1 MDRKEQEILR
11 KIRENTEEIPVP
23 ESLRPEE
30 IRNRLE
36 QDPYGKTFRKYR
48 RRVYR
53 AGAVAAACLAVVC
66 GILIWAGQ
74 PQEQTST
81 DPGKWTEERLAD
93 KGNKIRTAGD
103 YEEIYGY
110 MEQEL
115 EITEEAEP
123 IQARDS
129 TASYD
134 AGAGG
139 ENLAS
144 SGASEAQSTDRAS
157 ASDDYSVTNLR
168 QEGVDE
174 GDVAKTDGRYLY
186 VCEDDR
192 HRAAI
197 VDTKDGMKKIG
208 EIELEEDVFI
218 CELYVENQKLIL
230 ITEDQ
235 DTAAAVTYD
244 ISEPQSPQE
253 EGKVSQSG
261 SYQSSR
267 MTDGYLYLFTR
278 YYVNVW
284 NGIDPG
290 EPRDYMPIVNDTVMK
305 ETDIFLP
312 QTDRANM
319 YEVITAI
326 DMVHP
331 DQASDSK
338 ALLSKGGELYVSSQN
353 IYYYETLWKT
363 SETAM
368 TAIRKIGYEKGKLTA
383 VSQGS
388 FDGYLNDSFSM
399 DEYKDCLRVVT
410 TVEETN
416 SVYVLD
422 KELNEI
428 GAIEG
433 LAKDERIYSARFMG
447 DTAYFVTFKETDPL
461 FSVDLSDPE
470 HPSILGALKI
480 PGFSEYLH
488 AYGDGLLLG
497 IGMDVEEDTGVTE
510 GVKLTM
516 FDITDP
522 GDVKETD
529 TYILDHIYHT
539 DVFADYKAV
548 LADPDKNLIGFAG
561 YGEGGQLYCLFQYT
575 REKGFR
581 CLMEE
586 EINGN
591 GNQSTRGIYI
601 DQTLYVVQGNIIEA
615 YSLENYQKTD
625 DLIL

>member
-1 MDRKEQEILR
+1 MDRKEQKIQK
-11 KIRENTEEIPVP
+11 KIRENAEEIQVP

-30 IRNRLE
+30 IQKRLE
-36 QDPYGKTFRKYR
+36 QDTYGKTVKKYR
-48 RRVYR
+48 GRVYR
-53 AGAVAAACLAVVC
+53 AGAVAAACLVVVS
-66 GILIWAGQ
+66 GILIWAGRS
-74 PQEQTST
+74 QEQTSMDT
-81 DPGKWTEERLAD
+81 GTWTEERLAD
-93 KGNKIRTAGD
+93 KGNKMRTAGD
-103 YEEIYGY
+103 CEEIYDY

-115 EITEEAEP
+115 KITEEAEP

-134 AGAGG
+134 AGTGG
-139 ENLAS
+139 ESLAS
-144 SGASEAQSTDRAS
+144 SGASADQSTTQSS
-157 ASDDYSVTNLR
+157 ASNDYSVTNLR
-168 QEGVDE
+168 QVGVDE

-186 VCEDDR
+186 VCEDDH

-197 VDTKDGMKKIG
+197 IDTKDGLKKIG

-218 CELYVENQKLIL
+218 CELYVADKKLIL

-235 DTAAAVTYD
+235 ETVTVVTYD
-244 ISEPQSPQE
+244 ISESQSPQE

-267 MTDGYLYLFTR
+267 MTEGYLYLFTR
-278 YYVNVW
+278 YYVNAW

-290 EPRDYMPIVNDTVMK
+290 EPRTYMPIVNDTVMK

-326 DMVHP
+326 DTEHP
-331 DQASDSK
+331 DQAADSK
-338 ALLSKGGELYVSSQN
+338 ALLSKGGELYVSSRN

-363 SETAM
+363 SETAT

-388 FDGYLNDSFSM
+388 FDGYLNDSFSI
-399 DEYKDCLRVVT
+399 DEYKECLRVVT

-422 KELNEI
+422 EELNEI

-433 LAKDERIYSARFMG
+433 LAKEERIYSARFMG
-447 DTAYFVTFKETDPL
+447 DIAYFVTFKETDPL

-470 HPSILGALKI
+470 HPAILGALKI

-488 AYGDGLLLG
+488 VYGEGLLLG
-497 IGMDVEEDTGVTE
+497 IGMDAEEETGATE

-539 DVFADYKAV
+539 DVFEDYKAV
-548 LADPDKNLIGFAG
+548 LADPDKNLIGFSG
-561 YGEGGQLYCLFQYT
+561 YGEGGQLYCLFHYT
-575 REKGFR
+575 QEEGFQ